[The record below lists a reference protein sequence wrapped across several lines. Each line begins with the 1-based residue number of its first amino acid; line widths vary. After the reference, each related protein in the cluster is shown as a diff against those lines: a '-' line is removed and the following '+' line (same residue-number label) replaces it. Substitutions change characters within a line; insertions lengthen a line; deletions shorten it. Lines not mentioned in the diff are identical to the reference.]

1 MNREQSWLK
10 FNERV
15 LEEAESE
22 KNPLCE
28 KLSFVSI
35 YQSNLDEFF
44 MVRVGSLIDQMLLD
58 KNIRENK
65 TELTA
70 GEQLDAVLDRVRILN
85 ERKDILYSRLMGRLE
100 EHNVLIVDFRNIEKK
115 GNKRLEDYFNSE
127 IIPFLSPVIVGDR
140 QPFPFLRNKEI
151 YAAALEQILEDC
163 EKSTGVKIEMTYEGS
178 VDIMQE
184 LKNSAP
190 EYDAVWTA
198 SSLFISVFLHSLCGV
213 PLF

>member
-28 KLSFVSI
+28 RLSFVSI
-35 YQSNLDEFF
+35 YQSNLDEFL
-44 MVRVGSLIDQMLLD
+44 MVRVGLLIDQMLLD

-70 GEQLDAVLDRVRILN
+70 GEQLDRVRILN

-115 GNKRLEDYFNSE
+115 GKQALRGLFQLRDNS
-127 IIPFLSPVIVGDR
+127 V
-140 QPFPFLRNKEI
+140 
-151 YAAALEQILEDC
+151 
-163 EKSTGVKIEMTYEGS
+163 
-178 VDIMQE
+178 
-184 LKNSAP
+184 
-190 EYDAVWTA
+190 
-198 SSLFISVFLHSLCGV
+198 FISRHRGRQAAVSL
-213 PLF
+213 P

>member
-28 KLSFVSI
+28 RLSFVSI
-35 YQSNLDEFF
+35 YQSNLDEFL
-44 MVRVGSLIDQMLLD
+44 MVRVGLLIDQMLLD

-70 GEQLDAVLDRVRILN
+70 GEQLDRVRILN

-127 IIPFLSPVIVGDR
+127 
-140 QPFPFLRNKEI
+140 
-151 YAAALEQILEDC
+151 
-163 EKSTGVKIEMTYEGS
+163 
-178 VDIMQE
+178 
-184 LKNSAP
+184 
-190 EYDAVWTA
+190 
-198 SSLFISVFLHSLCGV
+198 
-213 PLF
+213 

>member
-1 MNREQSWLK
+1 M
-10 FNERV
+10 

-70 GEQLDAVLDRVRILN
+70 GEQLDRVRILN
-85 ERKDILYSRLMGRLE
+85 KRKDILYSRLMGRLE

-115 GNKRLEDYFNSE
+115 GKQAPRGLFQLR

-163 EKSTGVKIEMTYEGS
+163 EKSTGVKIEMTYKGS

-184 LKNSAP
+184 LKNGAP

-198 SSLFISVFLHSLCGV
+198 SSLCISVFLHSLCGV

>member
-1 MNREQSWLK
+1 MNRELSWLK

-28 KLSFVSI
+28 RLSFVSI

-115 GNKRLEDYFNSE
+115 GKQALRGLFQLRDNS
-127 IIPFLSPVIVGDR
+127 V
-140 QPFPFLRNKEI
+140 
-151 YAAALEQILEDC
+151 
-163 EKSTGVKIEMTYEGS
+163 
-178 VDIMQE
+178 
-184 LKNSAP
+184 
-190 EYDAVWTA
+190 
-198 SSLFISVFLHSLCGV
+198 FISRHRGRQAAVSLS
-213 PLF
+213 